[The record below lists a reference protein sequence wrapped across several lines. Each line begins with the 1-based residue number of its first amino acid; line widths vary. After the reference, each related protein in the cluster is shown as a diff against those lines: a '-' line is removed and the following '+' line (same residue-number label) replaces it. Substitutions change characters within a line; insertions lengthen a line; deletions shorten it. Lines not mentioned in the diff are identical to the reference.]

1 LAEIEQF
8 EDYEIEGLP
17 RTEANLEWLWE
28 HFECTRCGSCCRIH
42 TKGVR
47 ISHSEADALAASEG
61 VEFQE
66 FTRTLAETEGSFLI
80 EQPCRYL
87 DGNSCS
93 IEDIKPF
100 VCREYPLHF
109 RKSRGEEVSWVI
121 ITACPGGRKLLGLI
135 LSGPQQGLE
144 YRVY

>member
-1 LAEIEQF
+1 MAEIEQF

-17 RTEANLEWLWE
+17 RSEANLKWLWE
-28 HFECTRCGSCCRIH
+28 HFECTRCGSCCRLH

-47 ISHSEADALAASEG
+47 ITRSEAETLAAANG
-61 VEFQE
+61 IDPWDFIK
-66 FTRTLAETEGSFLI
+66 TLVETEGFFLI

-87 DGNSCS
+87 NGSSCTVQ
-93 IEDIKPF
+93 ELKPF

-109 RKSRGEEVSWVI
+109 RKSRADEISWVI
-121 ITACPGGRKLLGLI
+121 ITACPGGRKLLDLI